1 MTPLERAIE
10 EFNQGKYYQCHD
22 TLEAIWME
30 AVEPDKT
37 FYQGI
42 LQIAVACY
50 HLNRNN
56 WRGAV
61 MLLGEGTRK
70 LREYE
75 PEYMQIAVD
84 ELVRQSCELLMALQN
99 MSQGDG
105 RVADGQQKGKDN
117 LRLPTIRLVNQ

>member
-10 EFNQGKYYQCHD
+10 QFNRGEYYQCHD
-22 TLEAIWME
+22 TLEAVWME

-50 HLNRNN
+50 HLGRNN

-61 MLLGEGTRK
+61 MLLGEGIKK

-84 ELVRQSCELLMALQN
+84 ELVRQSYELLMALQN
-99 MSQGDG
+99 NHSVSQREEREEGG
-105 RVADGQQKGKDN
+105 YG
-117 LRLPTIRLVNQ
+117 LPLPTIRLVKP

>member
-10 EFNQGKYYQCHD
+10 QFNRGEYYQCHD

-50 HLNRNN
+50 HLERNN

-61 MLLGEGTRK
+61 MLLGEGIKK

-75 PEYMQIAVD
+75 PEYRQIAVE
-84 ELVRQSCELLMALQN
+84 ELVRQSYELLMALQKIHSV
-99 MSQGDG
+99 SQRGEKEEGGDG
-105 RVADGQQKGKDN
+105 
-117 LRLPTIRLVNQ
+117 LPLPTIRLVKP